1 MKKVLVVTHYF
12 WPENFKINSIC
23 QELIKRGYGVSVLTG
38 KPNYPV
44 GSFNKGY
51 NFLNKN
57 TEMWKNIKIYRT
69 PVFNRGS
76 GSPFRLIINW
86 LSFGIFG
93 VIRSLFIKEKF
104 DKIFVYQPSPFTVA
118 IPALFLKYRYNA
130 KVFFWVQDIWPET
143 LTAAGGIRNKV
154 ILSIIS
160 SFVKFTYNR
169 CEMILVQSKAFISNI
184 RKFGVDNNKIM
195 YFPNSTEEF
204 YKPIKKDKH
213 IDKLLPD
220 GPKLIF
226 AGNIGEA
233 QSFDTLINSALIVKE
248 KGHKINW
255 IILGDGRKRKYAEKK
270 CKELGLHNNF
280 IFLGAFP
287 SEMMPNYFSC
297 ADALIV
303 SLKNQPIFHLTIP
316 NKVQSYLACGKP
328 IIASLS
334 GEGAKCIDESE
345 SGFVA
350 EPENEIILA
359 KKIIDFLLL
368 NKNEKKKL
376 GLNARKYYL
385 KQFDLNILIEK
396 LLKIFEND

>member
-1 MKKVLVVTHYF
+1 MNKVLVVTHYF

-23 QELIKRGYGVSVLTG
+23 SELVKRGYDVSVLTG
-38 KPNYPV
+38 KPNYPL
-44 GSFNKGY
+44 GSFKKPY
-51 NFLNKN
+51 NFYNKN
-57 TEMWKNIKIYRT
+57 YEVWNNIKIYRT
-69 PVFNRGS
+69 PVFNRGN
-76 GSPFRLIINW
+76 GSPFRLILNW
-86 LSFGIFG
+86 LSFGFFG
-93 VIRSLFIKEKF
+93 IIRAFFIKEKF

-118 IPALFLKYRYNA
+118 MPALFLKYINNA

-143 LTAAGGIRNKV
+143 LTAAGGIRNKF
-154 ILSIIS
+154 ILSIVS
-160 SFVKFTYNR
+160 SFVKFTYRR
-169 CEMILVQSKAFISNI
+169 CEMILVQSKAFIDNI
-184 RKFGVDNNKIM
+184 IKFGIKEDKII
-195 YFPNSTEEF
+195 YFPNSTEKF
-204 YKPIKKDKH
+204 YKPMVKDKS
-213 IDKLLPD
+213 IDKLLPKGD
-220 GPKLIF
+220 KLIF

-270 CKELGLHNNF
+270 CKELGLNKNF

-287 SEMMPNYFSC
+287 SEVMQNYFSC

-316 NKVQSYLACGKP
+316 NKVQSYMACGKP

-334 GEGAKCIDESE
+334 GEGAKCIVESE

-359 KKIIDFLLL
+359 ERIIDFLML

-385 KQFDLNILIEK
+385 KQFDLNLLIDK
-396 LLKIFEND
+396 LIKIFEND